1 MKASSTDFDS
11 QTLDLDAHLARVSR
25 SFAFCIA
32 RLEAPLNRQVGL
44 SYLICRIL
52 DSIEDAKW
60 KDRRQQNL
68 AFSDFLQFLK
78 SEKSE
83 FDPVAIKE
91 WSDRVIDGTELPH
104 HEVLLMRD
112 ANKVFHALATE
123 RPRVRD
129 AMIRP
134 IESMARGMM
143 EYGEVSSG
151 SSMNMKLGTL
161 GDVNRYCFFVAGV
174 VGEIL
179 NGLLKLFGED
189 RGVMVRT
196 SLVEGFRFGLFLQK
210 VNLLKDREQ
219 DLVEGRDLVPSKILV
234 FQSAFQDAKKAFSYL
249 SSVPM
254 IFESYRLFCGWSLFL
269 GLASLPHI
277 ASGRKIG
284 RLETLALLASVES
297 RVNSN
302 VDLEKLFEK
311 YLEEASGVLEK
322 TSEGDADREQQ
333 ELSKI
338 AASGETEKLKFVD
351 SYRRHYVGVANDSE
365 LLQLAEE
372 KLS

>member
-1 MKASSTDFDS
+1 MNLVAMSGN
-11 QTLDLDAHLARVSR
+11 LDLNAHLVRVSR

-52 DSIEDAKW
+52 DSVEDAQW
-60 KDRRQQNL
+60 LDRSGQAK
-68 AFSDFLQFLK
+68 AFEDFITFLHL
-78 SEKSE
+78 
-83 FDPVAIKE
+83 DPATDTSIVDE
-91 WSDRVIDGTELPH
+91 WSTRIIDGTKLPD
-104 HEVLLMRD
+104 HEILLLKD
-112 ANKVFHALATE
+112 SGLVFQALWNE
-123 RPRVRD
+123 RPRVRE
-129 AMIRP
+129 AMVRP

-143 EYGEVSSG
+143 EYSG
-151 SSMNMKLGTL
+151 LQIKMAAQSANLAIKLKNL

-179 NGLLKLFGED
+179 NGLLKLVAED
-189 RGVMVRT
+189 RGVRVAT

-210 VNLLKDREQ
+210 VNLLKDRDT
-219 DLVEGRDLVPSKILV
+219 DLQEGRDLVPSRFLV
-234 FQSAFQDAKKAFSYL
+234 FQSAFQDARKAFSYL
-249 SSVPM
+249 SSIPM

-302 VDLEKLFEK
+302 LDLEALFEK
-311 YLEEASGVLEK
+311 YLDQAVEAV
-322 TSEGDADREQQ
+322 DQDPD
-333 ELSKI
+333 ELTNGRVDLTP
-338 AASGETEKLKFVD
+338 AAIED
-351 SYRRHYVGVANDSE
+351 YRRNYVGVANDQE
-365 LLQLAEE
+365 LRELVEGR
-372 KLS
+372 LS

>member
-1 MKASSTDFDS
+1 MNP
-11 QTLDLDAHLARVSR
+11 TLDLNSHLVRVSR

-52 DSIEDAKW
+52 DSVEDAQW
-60 KDRRQQNL
+60 LDRGCQAQ
-68 AFSDFLQFLK
+68 AFEEFISFLH
-78 SEKSE
+78 
-83 FDPVAIKE
+83 FDSSNDLNAVEA
-91 WSDRVIDGTELPH
+91 WSKRVIAGTKLPDHEILLLEDAGLVFRELWS
-104 HEVLLMRD
+104 
-112 ANKVFHALATE
+112 E
-123 RPRVRD
+123 RPRVRE
-129 AMIRP
+129 AMVRP

-143 EYGEVSSG
+143 EYSG
-151 SSMNMKLGTL
+151 LQLKMSAPSANLAIKLKNL

-179 NGLLKLFGED
+179 NGLLKLVAED
-189 RGVMVRT
+189 RGVRVAT

-210 VNLLKDREQ
+210 VNLLKDRET
-219 DLVEGRDLVPSKILV
+219 DLQEGRDLVPSRFLV
-234 FQSAFQDAKKAFSYL
+234 FQSAFQDARKAFSYL
-249 SSVPM
+249 SSIPL

-302 VDLEKLFEK
+302 FDLEALFEK
-311 YLEEASGVLEK
+311 YLDQALVAVDKGSDDLASSRSESS
-322 TSEGDADREQQ
+322 TSSIED
-333 ELSKI
+333 
-338 AASGETEKLKFVD
+338 
-351 SYRRHYVGVANDSE
+351 YRRHYVGVANDQE
-365 LLQLAEE
+365 LRELVEGR
-372 KLS
+372 LS

>member
-1 MKASSTDFDS
+1 MTAPA
-11 QTLDLDAHLARVSR
+11 TLDLNAHLVRVSR

-52 DSIEDAKW
+52 DSVEDAQW
-60 KDRRQQNL
+60 LDRNL
-68 AFSDFLQFLK
+68 QAKAFEEFISFLK
-78 SEKSE
+78 MDIMS
-83 FDPVAIKE
+83 DIAPVEQWAE
-91 WSDRVIDGTELPH
+91 RVIGETKLPE
-104 HEVLLMRD
+104 HEILLMKD
-112 ANKVFHALATE
+112 AGLVFQALWSE
-123 RPRVRD
+123 RPRVRE
-129 AMIRP
+129 AMVRP

-143 EYGEVSSG
+143 EYSG
-151 SSMNMKLGTL
+151 IQAKLSAGQNFAIKLKNL

-179 NGLLKLFGED
+179 NGLLKLLAED
-189 RGVMVRT
+189 RGVRVAT

-210 VNLLKDREQ
+210 VNLLKDRDT
-219 DLVEGRDLVPSKILV
+219 DLQEGRDLVPSRFLV
-234 FQSAFQDAKKAFSYL
+234 FQSAFQDARKAFSYL
-249 SSVPM
+249 SSIPV

-302 VDLEKLFEK
+302 IDLEALFEK
-311 YLEEASGVLEK
+311 YLNEAVGSVDHEPSDAATVRTEAS
-322 TSEGDADREQQ
+322 
-333 ELSKI
+333 
-338 AASGETEKLKFVD
+338 ASLIED
-351 SYRRHYVGVANDSE
+351 YRRNYVGVANDEE
-365 LLQLAEE
+365 LQELVEGR
-372 KLS
+372 LS

>member
-1 MKASSTDFDS
+1 MNAN
-11 QTLDLDAHLARVSR
+11 LDLNSHLVRVSR

-52 DSIEDAKW
+52 DSVEDAQW
-60 KDRRQQNL
+60 IDRSGQAQ
-68 AFSDFLQFLK
+68 AFEEFISFLHLDSSSD
-78 SEKSE
+78 SPIDS
-83 FDPVAIKE
+83 PIGIKTVE
-91 WSDRVIDGTELPH
+91 AWSQRVIAGTKLPDHEILLLEDAGLVFRELW
-104 HEVLLMRD
+104 
-112 ANKVFHALATE
+112 NE
-123 RPRVRD
+123 RPRVRE
-129 AMIRP
+129 AMVRP

-143 EYGEVSSG
+143 EYSG
-151 SSMNMKLGTL
+151 IQAEMAVPSTSLAIKLKNL

-179 NGLLKLFGED
+179 NGLLKLVAED
-189 RGVMVRT
+189 RGVRVAT

-210 VNLLKDREQ
+210 VNLLKDRET
-219 DLVEGRDLVPSKILV
+219 DLQEGRDLVPSKFLV
-234 FQSAFQDAKKAFSYL
+234 FQSAFQDARKAFSYL
-249 SSVPM
+249 SSIPL

-302 VDLEKLFEK
+302 LDLEALFEK
-311 YLEEASGVLEK
+311 YLDQALGS
-322 TSEGDADREQQ
+322 
-333 ELSKI
+333 
-338 AASGETEKLKFVD
+338 VD
-351 SYRRHYVGVANDSE
+351 SESEEGAPTRAEATTSSIEDYRRNYVGVANDQE
-365 LLQLAEE
+365 LRELVEGR
-372 KLS
+372 LS